1 MTGRRAAP
9 DTGAAEAHH
18 TAIAARS
25 SIRPDFMVPPLR
37 FRQNIPGFRP
47 RPYAGMPIA
56 NKEPM
61 ANPPDRAKQ
70 STPPPK
76 NDSSRRPTRATGRKS
91 PLARFGRS
99 LSVTTRRVLLGIGIL
114 LLLLFVASFFVDE
127 PLRRSIEKEMNRKLT
142 GYSVKLPGAHF
153 SIFDLSVTLK
163 GLTVRQQAH
172 PEPPVLS
179 IPRMKT
185 SVEWKEILTLNLVAD
200 VIFDRPS
207 IRIDL
212 QQLQEEARDE
222 TPVKDRGWQAALQA
236 TYPLEI
242 NLLRVSDGNLT
253 YVDPDSDRPLR
264 VSHLHMRAENIRNIH
279 SRDRVYPSPIHAEG
293 AIFDTGHGVL
303 DGHADFLAEP
313 FPGIHTLFRLER
325 VPLDYFRPVF
335 SRANLTIRGG
345 TLDTSG
351 RIEYAPKV
359 KYAQVDDLAIRS
371 VRLDYIHTAATAKAE
386 EARKDKVA
394 RAAKEATKEP
404 GLTLRLRRLRLVDS
418 DVGLVNRAKSPPYRV
433 YLASTNLEVTN
444 LSNKFQ
450 DGPAQAKLSGKFQ
463 GSGKA
468 SARAT
473 FRPEKSG
480 PDFDLH
486 TAIEGTDMT
495 RMNDLLRAY
504 GKFDV
509 VKGTFSLFT
518 ELHVK
523 NGQINGYIKP
533 LFKDMDVYDRR
544 QDKDKSIFRKLYE
557 GLVGGIAKLLENP
570 PRDEVATVA
579 TLSGPVGDP
588 KSNTWQ
594 VIVRLIQNAF
604 FRAILP
610 GFDRE
615 LGMKK
620 KPG

>member
-1 MTGRRAAP
+1 MADP
-9 DTGAAEAHH
+9 P
-18 TAIAARS
+18 ARS
-25 SIRPDFMVPPLR
+25 
-37 FRQNIPGFRP
+37 
-47 RPYAGMPIA
+47 
-56 NKEPM
+56 
-61 ANPPDRAKQ
+61 KQ
-70 STPPPK
+70 ASPPPK
-76 NDSSRRPTRATGRKS
+76 KDGSSRGPGRTPAKRR

-99 LSVTTRRVLLGIGIL
+99 LSVATRRILLGVAIL
-114 LLLLFVASFFVDE
+114 LLLLFVASFLVDE
-127 PLRRSIEKEMNRKLT
+127 PLRRSIEKQMNRKLT
-142 GYSVKLPGAHF
+142 GYSVTLPGAHF

-185 SVEWKEILTLNLVAD
+185 SVEWKEVLTLNLVAD
-200 VIFDRPS
+200 VLFERPS

-212 QQLQEEARDE
+212 QQLRQEARDE

-236 TYPLEI
+236 TYPLKI
-242 NLLRVSDGNLT
+242 NLLRVADGDLT

-264 VSHLHMRAENIRNIH
+264 VSHLHLRASNIRNIH
-279 SRDRVYPSPIHAEG
+279 SRDRVYPSPVHAEG
-293 AIFDTGHGVL
+293 AIFETGHGVL

-313 FPGIHTLFRLER
+313 FPGIHTLFRLEK

-345 TLDTSG
+345 SLDTSG

-359 KYAQVDDLAIRS
+359 KFAQVDDLAIRT

-394 RAAKEATKEP
+394 RAAKRATKEP
-404 GLTLRLRRLRLVDS
+404 GLTLRLKRFRLVDS
-418 DVGLVNRAKSPPYRV
+418 NVGLVNRAKNPPYRV
-433 YLASTNLEVTN
+433 YLADTNLEITN

-450 DGPAQAKLSGKFQ
+450 DGPAQAKLRGRFQ
-463 GSGKA
+463 GSGTA
-468 SARAT
+468 TARAT
-473 FRPEKSG
+473 FRPEKNG

-486 TAIEGTDMT
+486 TAIQGTDMT
-495 RMNDLLRAY
+495 KMNDLLRAY

-518 ELHVK
+518 ELHIK

-588 KSNTWQ
+588 ESNTWE
-594 VIVRLIQNAF
+594 VVVRLIQNAF

-615 LGMKK
+615 LGVKK
-620 KPG
+620 KKD